1 MQAAT
6 LVSRCPAPKTW
17 NDSAQSRVFIYVTPS
32 PARGT
37 RPQLTETQA
46 IQRSQSGDRHAFRHL
61 VDQYQDDLF
70 RAATLM
76 TGSQTQAEQQ
86 VRDAL
91 RLAWR
96 GIHTFNLACPIQP
109 WLLRI
114 LLRQGASHRLASSKS
129 TVPAS
134 NQDRPPEI
142 SPPVQPDEAGREHQ
156 SIRQALAALE
166 PNHRHVLVLRYFAHL
181 KGPQLAL
188 ALDVPEH
195 AAESIRRQAL
205 GQLREL
211 FKAGAAQSPKTTVPG
226 EFSDRALAKSLSK
239 YFTAASS
246 SLRAPP
252 DLWDAL
258 ASPTG
263 NRSRLARLRRKL
275 QATARRYGI
284 PVAAASRN
292 SHKRSQRRSS

>member
-1 MQAAT
+1 M
-6 LVSRCPAPKTW
+6 
-17 NDSAQSRVFIYVTPS
+17 
-32 PARGT
+32 
-37 RPQLTETQA
+37 TETQA
-46 IQRSQSGDRHAFRHL
+46 IQRSQSGDRHAFRYL
-61 VDQYQDDLF
+61 IDQYQDDLF
-70 RAATLM
+70 RMATLM

-96 GIHTFNLACPIQP
+96 GIHTFNLACPVQP

-114 LLRQGASHRLASSKS
+114 LLRQGESQRRVSSKS

-134 NQDRPPEI
+134 KRYQPPEI

-156 SIRQALAALE
+156 ALRRALAALE

>member
-1 MQAAT
+1 M
-6 LVSRCPAPKTW
+6 
-17 NDSAQSRVFIYVTPS
+17 
-32 PARGT
+32 
-37 RPQLTETQA
+37 TETQA

-96 GIHTFNLACPIQP
+96 GIHGFNLGCPVKP

-114 LLRQGASHRLASSKS
+114 LLRQGASHRLASSNP
-129 TVPAS
+129 TVLAS
-134 NQDRPPEI
+134 RPPEI

-166 PNHRHVLVLRYFAHL
+166 PNDLHVLVLRYFAHL

-211 FKAGAAQSPKTTVPG
+211 FEAGAAQSPKTTVPG